1 MARALDEL
9 TQVPDSKPSEF
20 ADPFGDSFFRQP
32 GQNDPPAPNPLD
44 PPTSKAAY
52 ADRIRAEDLQ
62 ARGIPTFRNASG
74 TTSAIT
80 DETGAALTGFD
91 ARHNIAYD
99 SKGEPKAI
107 TYGESGP
114 PVLKDPFANLP
125 SRVDPKSGAIEQYG
139 PGGLYKYQGQDPVV
153 TAQVARAEKDKLL
166 QKESTL
172 LNRKLTLDEHDLV
185 SGTHDAKTLKEDLKG
200 QVPTLL
206 DPKYEGADRATVM
219 KAIDDH
225 FNQQY
230 AAPDANNTRGW
241 FSKDLSPEAVARR
254 QQIDAAKAKAMGTA
268 GDLFDTHEQLST
280 LQDSVDKTRAD
291 ERARIETLLA
301 HEQGTTG
308 PLDASAPETADTTK
322 KPQLYPPEEDWA
334 RMLGG
339 KDAVAQMHDQIR
351 SGNIPPQV
359 APAVVAATHDLQDA
373 RQKAAAVKESDP
385 TLYEQYS
392 NVVAHIAHGLTS
404 GIAEITKGSYAE
416 PGLSTL
422 IDPLQQSG
430 LIASWIGSK
439 FTGETAKQYR
449 ERARNLAD
457 QVPAATDQLVGVDE
471 RLKDSLGSKAGNF
484 IGGIAPYVAAAWA
497 TKGKSAATP
506 LMASMFYTSGYQST
520 FDDAKAHGASD
531 EKADLAGIGVGAINA
546 VLALPLRTVGKAA
559 EAIFGDTAPKV
570 IQRAITNAFE
580 HGGPEAAGTLLGRLA
595 EQIKAGGAGSE
606 ALRKDA
612 VEGIQSIMAEIQKPA
627 SQRVLDVAKTAAT
640 HAALGAG
647 VQTSENLL
655 KKTYNPDQGT
665 FENVPEQAIGF
676 GALGGLSEGFKQ
688 IADARKAKQAL
699 DLIQKGGTPPAE
711 PPSGLGPGKT
721 PPADGGAPGGAQ
733 LAVRETSPKTA
744 AVPEKPL
751 KTSTVPEKVAKI
763 PETSATA
770 EVVPAAQKA
779 APLPEPRK
787 MPDSEIVSELKGIGY
802 DVHHDMPGEGFTLS
816 RGGEHV
822 DAPKEARAI
831 ALSDELEL
839 RTTGERPADAP
850 QAERT
855 TGPTVKTIDVAAH
868 EAATS
873 PRNAL
878 PEPTQA
884 QKEAGN
890 YQKGHVQVAGLDI
903 SIENPAGSRRK
914 PEFQPLESHYGYI
927 KGTVG
932 ADKDHVDIFVKQG
945 TPKDWGG
952 PVFVVN
958 QVNARGKFDEH
969 KAVIGVQNQSE
980 ALKEYHS
987 NYEPGWKG
995 AHSVVKF
1002 DNAADFKNW
1011 ATSGAKGEPVSQ
1023 TAVRIQPPEGG
1034 TAHKPQI
1041 EGAHVVST
1049 AVKQGE
1055 KYLVGSKWNTAHE
1068 GIGMFHGLDEVKQSD
1083 RGFIVQDEKGNQRF
1097 ATRAEAGPIAQAAG
1111 QTVGPISD
1119 KGVQSADLKPAVNKD
1134 ENRLTNLVKGTLAKH
1149 RSTLEGMGNATEP
1162 LVGKTDS
1169 DSGIQAKLNRRGEP
1183 VITLDPAKL
1192 TKATEGMDLR
1202 AQSKYVQRAIEEEIL
1217 HVAALHWEKQ
1227 SPDNNV
1233 ALKEW
1238 GAERDA
1244 LDKFLGESYPGW
1256 EDLSERQKGHEK
1268 LRAVLQKR
1276 WTGKL
1281 TEAAT
1286 RMLKA
1291 FLKYLRGI
1299 YEKLTPGQQEMVD
1312 GVETILKGE
1321 TKGPPAET
1329 KPAQSGTIE
1338 VKSLETGKTS
1348 TVSAEANP
1356 VNPPHALKNGTTVTF
1371 KKNGV
1376 ISSGKIEKSVEIG
1389 KAVAEGSGGLHKSHL
1404 EYKIEGQGWI
1414 RDSHIVE
1421 PETKY
1426 VLPSFVTA
1434 QYAEPKTKLQ
1444 KRASV
1449 LVERLQA
1456 LENISPKDGTVIGTL
1471 LRSGTGVALD
1481 QAEKKIAK
1489 LEQSHATTAGERQA
1503 DTETKLPRVP
1513 ARADVRENAPEVRKE
1528 NGKQSTGS
1536 GGVVERGATPAEA
1549 SPGPAAKASLLDAA
1563 TQNDLKT
1570 AFEGLFA
1577 GLPKNLTDRL
1587 SNISEGDIE
1596 ELRKNNLER
1605 LGPAAPVKR
1614 GASYEGRSRELT
1626 RTGVPFED
1634 TGALGAGMPQLAI
1647 PAEKIGAFVNV
1658 ASKLVAQGV
1667 DTPQKLAG
1675 ELETLFQ
1682 GKARPFSQALW
1693 DAIGMVRPELRGTHD
1708 WTSIYGKSRDEK
1720 KPGTAAPAMVLPQ
1733 NRGQLIRQVA
1743 LSLQSGPV
1751 TRRQLT
1757 EMAKESGLDVKR
1769 VDEAAETGIVQAA
1782 RDMAEPITTD
1792 TSPLTIFDQMVEL
1805 YDRQPNLTAK
1815 TSTSKV
1821 DQAYSTPVPLAYAA
1835 SRLADIRGGKSVYE
1849 PTAGNGI
1856 LLVEADPETQ
1866 TVIANEINGHRLES
1880 LAEQGFKPTANDAT
1894 KFDPEK
1900 VDRVIANPPFGTVL
1914 DPNQNKKTW
1923 ALWDKATDQID
1934 HAIAARAL
1942 EAMKDDGRAVLILGG
1957 KNLVDPDARAKA
1969 YIGSESQ
1976 RNFWPELYRR
1986 YGVVDHF
1993 TIDGDLYSK
2002 QGAGWPVDV
2011 VVIAGR
2017 GKSRIQLPSAEPPRI
2032 LTSWNELRD
2041 ELSRSDE
2048 ERIEAGRYDA
2058 ERDSAKVGGIIDS
2071 VRGIA
2076 GAESGIGPKGNR
2088 QPAPVTDGGGGREA
2102 RPDRVVRGESEPPAS
2117 REPQP
2122 SDVAPARGEG
2132 QLGTRAGDVQPLE
2145 RGQQLAFRAPYKP
2158 ASKLP
2163 SFGIFIPTNME
2174 APAREALARL
2184 QERIGPIDDFVRG
2197 KLGYGKDAPLERY
2210 FSAEQMDALALG
2222 IDAIDGQTAF
2232 VLGDQG
2238 GVGKGRVAAGM
2249 IAYAKNQGKV
2259 PIFITK
2265 DEKLYAAMIEDL
2277 HDIGR
2282 DDVVPVFT
2290 NNGIAFEDYSGSKWN
2305 QGSMTQVMKEVAR
2318 TGQLPKHA
2326 DVLFTTYSQIQTDVP
2341 SGWKASKMERASLKS
2356 SHKPPP
2362 DGVRMEALKKLA
2374 PGSVIIADESHLA
2387 AGDSIRAWRLA
2398 PLLAQAHG
2406 VYYSSA
2412 TFAKRPDSMGIYS
2425 RTSLSHA
2432 TTSMDDLVN
2441 AMKQGGV
2448 PLQQVVSATLA
2459 ADGLY
2464 LRRERDFS
2472 KAVFRTQIN
2481 VETKDRDTGLAD
2493 NYTEGLRSILNI
2505 SNKMKQA
2512 TDFLNKILRRE
2523 AKTMHVE
2530 NAPRVESTN
2539 FSSKLHNLV
2548 SQYLFAIKAESMV
2561 RRAVEGVTVGFPN
2574 KDGKTLKHKVIIAV
2588 QNTMEQPILA
2598 LERSARP
2605 LNFKGMLLQY
2615 LDTQRVLVSGR
2626 GPNAQTTR
2634 ITDKPDPKF
2643 ERYSDVDLQRLII
2656 VPHPTNPEES
2666 GVNEPALNEL
2676 FRRIMSGAFKD
2687 AETLIESL
2695 DLADMPLSPIDHI
2708 RQKLSQA
2715 GIKNAE
2721 ITGRGTGI
2729 DEDGAIYR
2737 IDASSHSKAAHI
2749 RYMSDFNNG
2758 DTDALVI
2765 NASGSTG
2772 ISLHSSAK
2780 FKRTDPRA
2788 MIIGQAHLDINEFM
2802 QTLWRTD
2809 RTGQVHQP
2817 YYENL
2822 QTAIPAELRPAAI
2835 LNRKMSGLN
2844 ANTTSNAENEISRG
2858 NVGVDIFNQYGDE
2871 VVYNYLKSDR
2881 VFTDMLDMPKI
2892 MTESSLG
2899 TIDDVLGLYEE
2910 DGQFAAAV
2918 TGRVAV
2924 LPTAEQEEF
2933 WNKVSSD
2940 YVAKIDYL
2948 NELGENE
2955 LQAEA
2960 IDMKAETIDSKE
2972 LTPAVKGKGRPSG
2985 FDQPSQLERIKADI
2999 GMKPLPG
3006 TEVVSM
3012 MEELGSKAFEMTR
3025 DWRARADAWK
3035 KTELARLKEKVLSW
3049 DDEKQMHYEARWREQ
3064 EEEINASLGLIGDGL
3079 HLKTEKGLDGYG
3091 AITEV
3096 KFDEEHPLT
3105 PSKQIFTIHVNTT
3118 KKVIRVAA
3126 SQLPSIAR
3134 QAVGDFG
3141 DLYEATAERSNQRY
3155 MITGNL
3161 LSAYL
3166 AIRDAAPTAKIVQYT
3181 TSEGEL
3187 RQGILMPQKFS
3198 PGALSKKRVV
3208 DSASH
3213 MRTLLDAG
3221 RSLMNG
3227 DASVTI
3233 VKPSGPDYVMRVP
3246 SSRVMGGAYWR
3257 DSQLAKLM
3265 HGGEFVERSGAMIG
3279 KFDAATLPKVYQRLL
3294 DLNASM
3300 FYTEEGEALAA
3311 GKPHKAAQALYKNDV
3326 EPIAKS
3332 IGLTVKESLDMVK
3345 HLLSPT
3351 SGVAMEAHDRVMK
3364 MLGERNQQAYE
3375 TQQVLEAWRV
3385 ALDKMPRPQQID
3397 FIDRMKLG
3405 KAQATPELQDLAQTM
3420 REIDTE
3426 SWDAAQDAYAA
3437 LGFKDKEIPLKWLE
3451 NHYRVLWKKIPGDT
3465 EDAKQAWIGKTRRG
3479 LRGSMGQHKQHTL
3492 ETMSDGLSMGGEPY
3506 SYNAVEM
3513 FKLAQADLWKLTTTL
3528 RVWKWAKD
3536 NHFVEYVKGPFPKA
3550 PDGMVKLDDPIA
3562 RVYFPADSGQGLVN
3576 AGQYFVEEGF
3586 GRLLNNYLSHDHI
3599 RAVRLGRG
3607 LLWLKNAT
3615 TALELSFSPFHAV
3628 FETLDA
3634 VGSNIGLGL
3643 SKLVNRGILGGNAKA
3658 AVEGLRDMITAIGTP
3673 ITHGLGK
3680 KSLGA
3685 QIRVAAADPD
3695 AFFKTADGKKML
3707 KSYPRAREMIDDLF
3721 AAGWKPTELEQDW
3734 RTNSVRAFIEAA
3746 ADIKAGKSDNYIGAG
3761 LRAFPAVNEMMMRPL
3776 FDYYIPNLKV
3786 AQFFKEYGEAI
3797 EQNERKL
3804 KGGVLTRAALA
3815 RQVWRFV
3822 EDRFGELNYDTLF
3835 WNRTFKSA
3843 MQIMFRSVTWKL
3855 GSVEAFAGAF
3865 GGQGREF
3872 RDAFKER
3879 RAPELHRNTA
3889 WLFGMLLT
3897 TAVLGYV
3904 ISKAVGKKDPKSLT
3918 DLVFPQIDPKD
3929 DKIRVSLPTYFKD
3942 IVHLIHDPT
3951 GYVTSSMSGWIG
3963 RVADLLRNKDYYG
3976 VQIRDTDDSAVR
3988 QALQVGK
3995 YAGET
4000 LLPFSVRGYKN
4011 LSAQDVGGLRKA
4023 LALVG
4028 ANPAPRYISQTPA
4041 EQRAEQYWK
4050 DRRAEGG
4057 IRPEQF
4063 EASREKRQIVA
4074 QLRHG
4079 DAPDLSGALA
4089 AGTIK
4094 PRDIKPLYQR
4104 ASMGALASQVQHM
4117 PLEDAERVFERASLS
4132 ERAELAGVMAKKRA
4146 NSAKRGKKM
4155 FTGF

>member
-9 TQVPDSKPSEF
+9 TQAPDRKPSEF
-20 ADPFGDSFFRQP
+20 ADPLGDSFFHQP
-32 GQNDPPAPNPLD
+32 AQNEAPAPDPLAR
-44 PPTSKAAY
+44 PTSQAAY

-114 PVLKDPFANLP
+114 PILKDPFASLP
-125 SRVDPKSGAIEQYG
+125 SRVDPKTGAIEQYG
-139 PGGLYKYQGQDPVV
+139 PGGIYKYQGQDPVV

-185 SGTHDAKTLKEDLKG
+185 SGTHDAKTLKEDLRG

-219 KAIDDH
+219 KAIDEH

-241 FSKDLSPEAVARR
+241 FSKDLSPEAIARR
-254 QQIDAAKAKAMGTA
+254 QQIDTAKAKAMGTA

-280 LQDSVDKTRAD
+280 LQDSVDKTRSE

-308 PLDASAPETADTTK
+308 PLDQTAAPETAGA

-351 SGNIPPQV
+351 SGNIPPQA

-373 RQKAAAVKESDP
+373 RQKAAAVKDSDP

-404 GIAEITKGSYAE
+404 GIAEITKGGYAE

-422 IDPLQQSG
+422 IDPLQQGG

-439 FTGETAKQYR
+439 FTGETPQQYR
-449 ERARNLAD
+449 ERTRNLAD
-457 QVPAATDQLVGVDE
+457 KVPAATDQLTGVDE
-471 RLKDSLGSKAGNF
+471 RLKDSLGSKVGNF

-612 VEGIQSIMAEIQKPA
+612 VEGIQSIMAEIQKPV
-627 SQRVLDVAKTAAT
+627 SQRILDVAKTAGT

-699 DLIQKGGTPPAE
+699 DLIQKKGTPPAE
-711 PPSGLGPGKT
+711 PPSGLGPGKV
-721 PPADGGAPGGAQ
+721 PPGDGGTPGGGQ
-733 LAVRETSPKTA
+733 LAVREKAP
-744 AVPEKPL
+744 
-751 KTSTVPEKVAKI
+751 KTSTVPEKVAKG
-763 PETSATA
+763 PETSAIA
-770 EVVPAAQKA
+770 EVVPAQKA

-802 DVHHDMPGEGFTLS
+802 DVHHDMPGEGFTLT

-839 RTTGERPADAP
+839 RTNGERPADAP
-850 QAERT
+850 QAELT

-868 EAATS
+868 KAATS
-873 PRNAL
+873 PQNAL
-878 PEPTQA
+878 PEPSQA

-932 ADKDHVDIFVKQG
+932 ADKDHVDIFVKKD
-945 TPKDWGG
+945 TPTDWPG

-969 KAVIGVQNQSE
+969 KAVIGVKNQSE
-980 ALKEYHS
+980 ALAEYHA

-1002 DNAADFKNW
+1002 DNAADFKAW

-1023 TAVRIQPPEGG
+1023 TAVRIQPPEGA
-1034 TAHKPQI
+1034 TMSKPQVK
-1041 EGAHVVST
+1041 GAHIIST

-1068 GIGMFHGLDEVKQSD
+1068 GIGTFHGLDEVKQSD
-1083 RGFIVQDEKGNQRF
+1083 RGFIVQNDKGEQGFVSRK
-1097 ATRAEAGPIAQAAG
+1097 EAGPIAEKAG
-1111 QTVGPISD
+1111 QVSGPVSD
-1119 KGVQSADLKPAVNKD
+1119 KGIQSADLQPAVD
-1134 ENRLTNLVKGTLAKH
+1134 RVEHRLTNLVKGTLAKH
-1149 RSTLEGMGNATEP
+1149 RSTLEGMGNAIEP

-1192 TKATEGMDLR
+1192 AKATDGMDTR

-1299 YEKLTPGQQEMVD
+1299 YEKLTPGQREMVD

-1329 KPAQSGTIE
+1329 KPTQSGTIE
-1338 VKSLETGKTS
+1338 
-1348 TVSAEANP
+1348 
-1356 VNPPHALKNGTTVTF
+1356 NGTIVTF

-1389 KAVAEGSGGLHKSHL
+1389 RVVAEASGGLHKPHL

-1421 PETKY
+1421 PSAETPGKQ
-1426 VLPSFVTA
+1426 S
-1434 QYAEPKTKLQ
+1434 KLQ
-1444 KRASV
+1444 IRGRE
-1449 LVERLQA
+1449 LNERLLKIPDFPA
-1456 LENISPKDGTVIGTL
+1456 TEGTIIRTL
-1471 LRSGTGVALD
+1471 LRSGTGAALD

-1489 LEQSHATTAGERQA
+1489 LEESHASEKPS
-1503 DTETKLPRVP
+1503 TETVGVRSEGG
-1513 ARADVRENAPEVRKE
+1513 DVGEGAPLRQP
-1528 NGKQSTGS
+1528 GK
-1536 GGVVERGATPAEA
+1536 TPSSSEETTAEA

-1563 TQNDLKT
+1563 TQGDLKA

-1577 GLPKNLTDRL
+1577 GV
-1587 SNISEGDIE
+1587 
-1596 ELRKNNLER
+1596 
-1605 LGPAAPVKR
+1605 PAQAEQR
-1614 GASYEGRSRELT
+1614 
-1626 RTGVPFED
+1626 
-1634 TGALGAGMPQLAI
+1634 AI
-1647 PAEKIGAFVNV
+1647 PPDKIGAFVTV

-1708 WTSIYGKSRDEK
+1708 WPAIYGKSRDEK
-1720 KPGTAAPAMVLPQ
+1720 KPGTAAPAMILPQ
-1733 NRGQLIRQVA
+1733 NRDQLIRQVS
-1743 LSLQSGPV
+1743 LSLQTGPV

-1769 VDEAAETGIVQAA
+1769 VDEAAETAIVMAA
-1782 RDMAEPITTD
+1782 RDMANTTAARISSVD
-1792 TSPLTIFDQMVEL
+1792 TFDQMVEL

-1835 SRLADIRGGKSVYE
+1835 SRLADIRGGTSIYE
-1849 PTAGNGI
+1849 PTAGNGV
-1856 LLVEADPETQ
+1856 LLIEADPAKQ

-1880 LAEQGFKPTANDAT
+1880 LSEQGFKPTANDAT

-1923 ALWDKATDQID
+1923 MLWDKATDQID

-2011 VVIAGR
+2011 VLIAGR

-2071 VRGIA
+2071 VRGLA

-2088 QPAPVTDGGGGREA
+2088 QPVPVTDGGGGREA
-2102 RPDRVVRGESEPPAS
+2102 SPSRVVRGESEPHAS

-2132 QLGTRAGDVQPLE
+2132 QLGTRTGDVQPLE

-2184 QERIGPIDDFVRG
+2184 QERIGPIDDFVRW

-2290 NNGIAFEDYSGSKWN
+2290 NNGIAFEDYSGTKWN

-2574 KDGKTLKHKVIIAV
+2574 KDGETLKHKVIIAV

-2634 ITDKPDPKF
+2634 ISDKPDPKF

-2656 VPHPTNPEES
+2656 VPNPKNPEES

-2676 FRRIMSGAFKD
+2676 FRRIMAGAFKD

-2765 NASGSTG
+2765 NASGSIG

-2892 MTESSLG
+2892 MTESGLG

-2972 LTPAVKGKGRPSG
+2972 LTPPVKGKGRPSG
-2985 FDQPSQLERIKADI
+2985 FDEPSRLERIKADI
-2999 GMKPLPG
+2999 GMKPLTG

-3012 MEELGSKAFEMTR
+3012 MEEIGSKAFEMTR

-3035 KTELARLKEKVLSW
+3035 KTELARLAEKVLSW
-3049 DDEKQMHYEARWREQ
+3049 DAEKQMHYEARWREQ

-3096 KFDEEHPLT
+3096 KFDDEHPLT

-3141 DLYEATAERSNQRY
+3141 DLYEATAKRSNQRY

-3221 RSLMNG
+3221 RALMNG

-3265 HGGEFVERSGAMIG
+3265 HGGEFVERSGGMIG

-3405 KAQATPELQDLAQTM
+3405 KAQATPELQELAQTM
-3420 REIDTE
+3420 REIDTD
-3426 SWDAAQDAYAA
+3426 SWDAAQEAYVA

-3586 GRLLNNYLSHDHI
+3586 GRLLNNYLSYDHI

-3761 LRAFPAVNEMMMRPL
+3761 LRAFPAANEMMMRPL

-3804 KGGVLTRAALA
+3804 KGGVLTRSALA

-3897 TAVLGYV
+3897 TAALGYV
-3904 ISKAVGKKDPKSLT
+3904 ISKAVGQKDPKNLT

-3976 VQIRDTDDSAVR
+3976 VQIRDTDDSAVK

-4041 EQRAEQYWK
+4041 EQRAEKYWK
-4050 DRRAEGG
+4050 DQRAEGG

-4063 EASREKRQIVA
+4063 EASRGKRQLVA

-4079 DAPDLSGALA
+4079 EAPNISVALA
-4089 AGTIK
+4089 DGTLK

-4104 ASMGALASQVQHM
+4104 AAMGALASQVQHM
-4117 PLEDAERVFERASLS
+4117 PLEDAEKVFQRASLQ